1 MKDHARAKNFPSQ
14 ENRQYQLAHH
24 SYSVV
29 IHASEPKALM
39 RKLHYCC
46 CSKVLKCDRKEIHF
60 FYMVFFIVIV
70 LQCHYILAI
79 AVVPMWTI
87 AHTQPSQLEAVL
99 FGKNTLILAR
109 TA

>member
-1 MKDHARAKNFPSQ
+1 
-14 ENRQYQLAHH
+14 
-24 SYSVV
+24 
-29 IHASEPKALM
+29 
-39 RKLHYCC
+39 
-46 CSKVLKCDRKEIHF
+46 
-60 FYMVFFIVIV
+60 MVFFIVIV